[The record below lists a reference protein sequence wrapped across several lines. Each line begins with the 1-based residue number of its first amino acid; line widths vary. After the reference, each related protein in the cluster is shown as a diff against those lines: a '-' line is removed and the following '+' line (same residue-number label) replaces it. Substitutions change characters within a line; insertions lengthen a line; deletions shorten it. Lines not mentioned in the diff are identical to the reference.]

1 MPGLAGDLPAVRRL
15 GRWLWGY
22 PGRVPGLAGDL
33 PAVHAAWLWPALAI
47 GLLAALL
54 WPAFGHAVEVWST
67 TEEFS
72 YGFLIPIASAL
83 IIWWQ
88 RRELRRAIGVQCGTA
103 AGLLVAIPALV
114 LYLLAQRAG
123 IHALAGLVA
132 CPLLWG
138 TALSLWGWEA
148 GRVLAFPIGYL
159 AFGLGLYRGLLDSV
173 GFALQELTARGAA
186 AVVQLAGAPLVREGL
201 VLRLGDLAFVVA
213 EPCSGMSSLL
223 SLLALAALWIYLA
236 RGPLAGRAVL
246 LASVGP
252 LVIMANISRVALVLL
267 VGRHFGQ
274 EVALGFFHSASSL
287 ILFGF
292 ALAGLLAVGW
302 LVGCKPLRFAPSS

>member
-1 MPGLAGDLPAVRRL
+1 MRAPAEPTPGLTGRLSPVLAAWLGPGLAG
-15 GRWLWGY
+15 
-22 PGRVPGLAGDL
+22 
-33 PAVHAAWLWPALAI
+33 

-54 WPAFGHAVEVWST
+54 WPALAHAIQVWST

-83 IIWWQ
+83 IVWWH
-88 RRELRRAIGVQCGTA
+88 RRELRCAIGTQRGTA
-103 AGLLVAIPALV
+103 AGLLVALPALA

-123 IHALAGLVA
+123 IHALAGLAA

-173 GFALQELTARGAA
+173 GFALQEVTARGAA
-186 AVVQLAGAPLVREGL
+186 IVVQLTGTPLVREGL
-201 VLRLGDLAFVVA
+201 VLRSGDLALIVA

-236 RGPLAGRAVL
+236 RGPLVGRAML

-252 LVIMANISRVALVLL
+252 LVLIANIIRVAFVLL

-274 EVALGFFHSASSL
+274 EAALGLFHSASSL

-292 ALAGLLAVGW
+292 ALAGLLTVGW
-302 LVGCKPLRFAPSS
+302 LVGCKPLRFALSS